1 MILLFIAIGLSLS
14 AALAVGYLVV
24 LYPEERSTGTG
35 TAAITIERTTTLRQV
50 ANALARER
58 ALPHPWTFA
67 LYARAM
73 GAEAHLKQ
81 GRILVMRNMSARE
94 LLQRIATGYGSA
106 AVLVTIPEGWTR
118 FEIAN
123 RMAEWSV
130 ADRSAFLAATE
141 DRELLAAAGI
151 DGRAPNAEGYLFPD
165 TYWLRDAMTPRA
177 IAERMLD
184 NGEKRWAYLA
194 RTEATAIARLR
205 EELGL
210 DRFGIMTLASIVEKE
225 ARVPSEQP
233 VIAGVF
239 LNRLRDPKFRP
250 KRLQADPTVAYGCL
264 MFRELPSCARF
275 DGKRVT
281 RTMTADPDNPYNTY
295 RLEGLPPGPIG
306 SPGLSA
312 IRAVLA
318 PAVHDYFYFVAR
330 GDGHH
335 TFTATLESHGQAVQ
349 RAAATRSQAAASDA
363 P

>member
-1 MILLFIAIGLSLS
+1 MLFILVGASFL

-24 LYPEERSTGTG
+24 LYPEERGTGTG
-35 TAAITIERTTTLRQV
+35 AVAVTIDRTTTLRQL

-58 ALPHPWTFA
+58 AVPDPWTFA

-73 GAEAHLKQ
+73 GAKDRLRE
-81 GRILVMRNMSARE
+81 GRILIMRNMTARE
-94 LLQRIATGYGSA
+94 LLQRVATGYGSA

-123 RMAEWSV
+123 RLVEWSL
-130 ADRSAFLAATE
+130 ADRDAFLRATQ
-141 DRELLAAAGI
+141 DRELLASAGI
-151 DGRAPNAEGYLFPD
+151 DARASSAEGYLFPD

-177 IAERMLD
+177 IVERMLE
-184 NGEKRWAYLA
+184 NGRKRWTALE
-194 RTEATAIARLR
+194 RNEASSIARLR
-205 EELGL
+205 GELGF
-210 DRFGIMTLASIVEKE
+210 DHFGIMTLASIVEKE
-225 ARVPSEQP
+225 ARIRSEQP
-233 VIAGVF
+233 IIAGVF
-239 LNRLRDPKFRP
+239 LNRLRDPRFRP

-264 MFRELPSCARF
+264 LLPELPSCARF
-275 DGKRVT
+275 DGRRVT

-312 IRAVLA
+312 IRAVLQ
-318 PAVHDYFYFVAR
+318 PASHQYFYFVAR

-335 TFTATLESHGQAVQ
+335 TFTATLESHGEAVQ
-349 RAAATRSQAAASDA
+349 RAAAVRAGAAPVAT